1 MAKTTGMKK
10 VFIPLLLISP
20 FMWSACTDDM
30 MQELMDREKNYV
42 HLETVTSDK
51 STNVYFEISDSGQT
65 TEYHFGDDGSYI
77 NTPNEIKF
85 TVHDN
90 ISGSDDVVVDN
101 VSELMWTKCTLKAGS
116 PGTDD
121 NCAGVASKVIRS
133 TAISQCEDLT
143 YAGYSDWR
151 LPSAPELFTLVN
163 FNIGNPAIDE
173 TIFPGTPAAFTYTD
187 SFWGDILVIFYW
199 TIDTGTVF
207 GTDTSNWVCGFD
219 TNHDFSTLRMIE
231 NETDTEVAYVR
242 CIRGQ

>member
-1 MAKTTGMKK
+1 MKK

-65 TEYHFGDDGSYI
+65 TEYNFGDDGSYI

-101 VSELMWTKCTLKAGS
+101 VSGLMWTKCTLKAGGGPSTQDDCGDVEAS
-116 PGTDD
+116 PLATWS
-121 NCAGVASKVIRS
+121 NAKSYCATLDYG
-133 TAISQCEDLT
+133 
-143 YAGYSDWR
+143 GHSDWR
-151 LPSAPELFTLVN
+151 LPSASELFTLIN
-163 FNIGNPAIDE
+163 FNVGDPSIDQASFPNIPTSFKYPEPA
-173 TIFPGTPAAFTYTD
+173 FPGYETSAR
-187 SFWGDILVIFYW
+187 FYW
-199 TIDTGTVF
+199 TNNTGTYLSVDF
-207 GTDTSNWVCGFD
+207 IWICDFNTGA
-219 TNHDFSTLRMIE
+219 DFSALRMIE
-231 NETDTEVAYVR
+231 TDKTAYVR
-242 CIRGQ
+242 CVRGP